1 MAKKPMMKDKKAN
14 MNDDTESSNGL
25 TAAQKKLPKPL
36 QDAILKKMK
45 ASKNGKN
52 SKK

>member
-1 MAKKPMMKDKKAN
+1 MMKDKKAT
-14 MNDDTESSNGL
+14 MKDESMSSNGL

-45 ASKNGKN
+45 GSKNGKN